1 MAVRLTDF
9 IPISFVSPLCDS
21 TTNSLRF
28 LVLQN
33 NVKRLIG
40 AVVLFFG
47 TKIKIEKLD

>member
-1 MAVRLTDF
+1 MAVRLTYL

-40 AVVLFFG
+40 AVVLFL
-47 TKIKIEKLD
+47 ERKLK